1 MLALAFLL
9 LCSAAQADLF
19 RWVDPETGS
28 VKISNTPPPWYERS
42 GGPAVERV
50 PYQGPGAPSSA
61 PVEGQRSVAQLQAR
75 WRELLLTV
83 SSQPTPENLRAF
95 AQVGAELD
103 RADPAGAA
111 RRKEEISV
119 ALRATRR

>member
-9 LCSAAQADLF
+9 LCSAAQADLY

-50 PYQGPGAPSSA
+50 PYQGPGETKPAADPR
-61 PVEGQRSVAQLQAR
+61 PAR
-75 WRELLLTV
+75 
-83 SSQPTPENLRAF
+83 A
-95 AQVGAELD
+95 GAGLD
-103 RADPAGAA
+103 RADPAAAA
-111 RRKEEISV
+111 RRREEAGAPS
-119 ALRATRR
+119 RTPGR